1 MHVAEEGS
9 YDRFDSSSRAPA
21 QERDATRLPPL
32 QTQDSQ
38 VAQEAGA
45 SGTVHSEAGASEREE
60 TVHSEAG
67 ASERE
72 GTKSQIET
80 LSATRRAGIG

>member
-1 MHVAEEGS
+1 MHVADEGS

-45 SGTVHSEAGASEREE
+45 SGTVHSEAGASERE
-60 TVHSEAG
+60 
-67 ASERE
+67 